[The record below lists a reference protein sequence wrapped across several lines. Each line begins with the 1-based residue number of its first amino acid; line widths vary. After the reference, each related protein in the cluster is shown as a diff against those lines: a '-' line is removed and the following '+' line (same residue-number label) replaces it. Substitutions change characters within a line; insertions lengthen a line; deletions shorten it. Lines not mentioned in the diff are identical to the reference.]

1 MDKAN
6 IKKLGYI
13 GRKPGSKRD
22 SDSWYTPNK
31 YLESVRVVLGGIDLD
46 PFSSEEANK
55 VVKAKM
61 IYTKEDTGLNKTWK
75 AKSVFMNPPYSG
87 KPFLDAAG
95 KYRNEFAAGSFEQ
108 GIVLVNNVTET
119 RAFRLLA
126 ERSSSVCFTDHRIK
140 FESKDGKSVSGN
152 TRAQAFF
159 YHGKKE
165 AAFKKEFRKYGVI
178 MKVIK
183 VSK

>member
-6 IKKLGYI
+6 IKKSGYI
-13 GRKPGSKRD
+13 GRKHGSKRD
-22 SDSWYTPNK
+22 SDSLYTPNK
-31 YLESVRVVLGGIDLD
+31 YLESVRVVLCGIDLD

-61 IYTKEDTGLNKTWK
+61 IYTKENSGLTNIWNAKT
-75 AKSVFMNPPYSG
+75 VFMNPPYG
-87 KPFLDAAG
+87 REGFQQACQ
-95 KYRNEFAAGSFEQ
+95 KYCDELAAGSFEQ

-119 RAFRLLA
+119 RAFRLLVG
-126 ERSSSVCFTDHRIK
+126 RSSSICFTDHRIK

-152 TRAQAFF
+152 TRGQAFF

-165 AAFKKEFRKYGVI
+165 AAFKKEFRQYGV
-178 MKVIK
+178 VITIHP
-183 VSK
+183 